1 MLGEFYLFVLLSYR
15 GWNTMND
22 IELCT
27 YEELENLQNNL
38 KKDFCK
44 KCELNTWHLKVG
56 WKGCIRCMKCGE
68 EYYE

>member
-1 MLGEFYLFVLLSYR
+1 
-15 GWNTMND
+15 MND

-38 KKDFCK
+38 KKELCRKCK
-44 KCELNTWHLKVG
+44 SNTWHLKVG

-68 EYYE
+68 EYYG